1 MQSLLIFYA
10 TFLNNKKTC
19 KNRHLRTFVIP
30 KIDWWCLWRHHALCL
45 KALDLYY
52 PAKTYMMKISC
63 VERHIFNNLCKALP
77 SKITKNY
84 TFSNRNSLWM
94 AFGEYQNEKI
104 ATFLRLSSQ
113 NLIHVSWDHPVWFCG
128 YPRTQRCLWKQIL
141 NSKVIR
147 NFFRGTWSQT
157 ITFCRKHFLVIQMR
171 FSWQFFIIVENHE
184 KIATSARL
192 R

>member
-147 NFFRGTWSQT
+147 NFFAALEVKPS
-157 ITFCRKHFLVIQMR
+157 R
-171 FSWQFFIIVENHE
+171 FVESIFWWFRCDFHENPWKSWTNRYLR
-184 KIATSARL
+184 TSA
-192 R
+192 